1 MRKEIK
7 ERIIKEIVI
16 ESNHLLE
23 LIQWNDQ
30 KEDLELMKDI
40 LSNLENKC
48 LKLREELGA

>member
-1 MRKEIK
+1 MRKDIK
-7 ERIIKEIVI
+7 ERLIKEIVI

-30 KEDLELMKDI
+30 KEELEMMEKV

-48 LKLREELGA
+48 LKLREELGV